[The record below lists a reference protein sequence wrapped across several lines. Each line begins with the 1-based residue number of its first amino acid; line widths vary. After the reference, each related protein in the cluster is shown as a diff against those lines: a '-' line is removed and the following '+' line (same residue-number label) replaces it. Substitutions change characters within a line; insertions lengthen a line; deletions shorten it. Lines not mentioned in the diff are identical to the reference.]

1 MDLSYH
7 IGEVFTTALLDLPR
21 FPLFLLSDF
30 KDEVLEGCFAVSN
43 CFENFDATVVLDDA
57 VYIVPLPVAVNAFL
71 TEHLLE
77 HFRSLFFIQS
87 LVVRVA
93 LRRLNF
99 SENLLI
105 TLFLF
110 KQKLCLIVAYCKLD
124 FRFILRL
131 RDWTIWLLWL
141 LKSWLFGL
149 FFKVVLTLRLGMLV
163 MHVLS
168 VCLFFGRLRF
178 LVLVDLIDRRSV

>member
-21 FPLFLLSDF
+21 FPLFLLSNL
-30 KDEVLEGCFAVSN
+30 KDKVLKGCFAVSN
-43 CFENFDATVVLDDA
+43 CFKNFDATVVLDDT
-57 VYIVPLPVAVNAFL
+57 VYIVPLPVAVNSFL

-77 HFRSLFFIQS
+77 HFRSLFFGQS

-99 SENLLI
+99 SEDLLI
-105 TLFLF
+105 ALFLF
-110 KQKLCLIVAYCKLD
+110 KQKLCLVIAYCKLD
-124 FRFILRL
+124 LRFILRL
-131 RDWTIWLLWL
+131 SDWTIWLLWL

-149 FFKVVLTLRLGMLV
+149 FFKVVLILRLGLLV
-163 MHVLS
+163 MHVLT
-168 VCLFFGRLRF
+168 VCLLISRLRF
-178 LVLVDLIDRRSV
+178 LVLVDLIDWRSV